1 LGFIWGRE
9 VEIFPRRKM
18 ETSNADSPPISP
30 PMVDIVVEDEPMVI
44 IHPGVFEDI
53 DVKPSIPLPPAI
65 NTINSDANPTIRKA
79 FLLVKI
85 GCGTSFFVHLIT
97 FGSVLRI
104 GIQNFWPDPIR
115 NRN

>member
-1 LGFIWGRE
+1 
-9 VEIFPRRKM
+9 M
-18 ETSNADSPPISP
+18 ETSNA
-30 PMVDIVVEDEPMVI
+30 EPMVI
-44 IHPGVFEDI
+44 FHPGVLEDI

-65 NTINSDANPTIRKA
+65 NSDTNPTIRKA

-104 GIQNFWPDPIR
+104 RIQNFWPDPIR

>member
-1 LGFIWGRE
+1 
-9 VEIFPRRKM
+9 M
-18 ETSNADSPPISP
+18 ETSNADSLPISP
-30 PMVDIVVEDEPMVI
+30 PMVDFVVEDEPMVI
-44 IHPGVFEDI
+44 FHPGVFEDI
-53 DVKPSIPLPPAI
+53 DVKPSIPLPPA
-65 NTINSDANPTIRKA
+65 INSDANPTIRKA

-104 GIQNFWPDPIR
+104 RIRNFWPDPIR

>member
-1 LGFIWGRE
+1 
-9 VEIFPRRKM
+9 M
-18 ETSNADSPPISP
+18 ETSNADSPTISP
-30 PMVDIVVEDEPMVI
+30 PMVEPMVI

-53 DVKPSIPLPPAI
+53 DVKPPAPSTPPAS
-65 NTINSDANPTIRKA
+65 TINSDANPTIRKA

-104 GIQNFWPDPIR
+104 RIRNFWPDPIR